1 MYRLCKK
8 LIKGRNA
15 QYLTSQTFMHLKDY
29 YSILQL
35 EPSATL
41 PDIKKAYRKLAL
53 QYHPDKN
60 QNDPYSSAQ
69 FTEIKE
75 AYEVLT
81 NPAKKEYYLQQR
93 WYNQSIGKRKSQD
106 VITPVTIL
114 KQALEL
120 EKYVS
125 TLDIFRMDKV
135 GLKEYILGLLPDSI
149 IEQLKKFNEPETIR
163 QIVITVIKAMNPLP
177 QAYSGTAITQLEKL
191 SSGDEVAR
199 SALANF
205 TAKAAKKNRREKYSL
220 IIIIAATII
229 LCLLIWLAGR

>member
-1 MYRLCKK
+1 
-8 LIKGRNA
+8 
-15 QYLTSQTFMHLKDY
+15 MHLKDY
-29 YSILQL
+29 YTILQV

-41 PDIKKAYRKLAL
+41 PEIKKAYRKLAL
-53 QYHPDKN
+53 QHHPDKN

-93 WYNQSIGKRKSQD
+93 WYEQSIGKRKTQD

-125 TLDIFRMDKV
+125 TLDVFRMDKE
-135 GLKEYILGLLPDSI
+135 GLKEYILGLLPNST
-149 IEQLKKFNEPETIR
+149 IEQLKNFNELETNR
-163 QIVITVIKAMNPLP
+163 QIIITVIKAMNPLP
-177 QAYSGTAITQLEKL
+177 QAFTGTIITQLEKL
-191 SSGDEVAR
+191 SVGDEVAI
-199 SALANF
+199 ALLTAF
-205 TAKAAKKNRREKYSL
+205 SKKTAKKTRREKYSL
-220 IIIIAATII
+220 IIIIVATII